1 MKRHRRKLWS
11 VRLEGII
18 VANVDTVLKK
28 EKKLSFKFDLQAYTL
43 ILALVIIAVFFT
55 IFTGGE
61 FVSSRNISNLF
72 TQMSVIAV
80 LAVGMTLIIVAGHID
95 LSVGSIVGLTG
106 GIAAMLQVWHS
117 WSTPAVVITA
127 IVAGAVI
134 GLWQGWWVAY
144 RAVPA
149 FIVTLGGMLIFR
161 GVLIGLSDGQT
172 VSSLDSSFKLIGNS
186 YLPFIPGYILAVI
199 AVVAM
204 VFVTVNGRK
213 KREQMGLLLAPSVID
228 YGKISIYSVIILL
241 LTYML
246 NRYLGIPVPFL
257 VVVVVALAFMFIT
270 NKTAF
275 GRRVYAIGGNPEA
288 AALSGIKIKLN
299 TLYVFIIM
307 GALAGVAGVLLT
319 ARLNAATV
327 SAGNSYELDAIAACV
342 IGGTSLMGG
351 KGKIVG
357 AIIGALIMASID
369 NGMSMMNIGAYWQ
382 YIVKGL
388 ILILA
393 VWVDIV
399 SKNK

>member
-1 MKRHRRKLWS
+1 MTDNQT
-11 VRLEGII
+11 I
-18 VANVDTVLKK
+18 KK
-28 EKKLSFKFDLQAYTL
+28 ESKLSFKFDLQSYTL
-43 ILALVIIAVFFT
+43 ILALIFIAIIFT
-55 IFTGGE
+55 IFTEGE
-61 FVSSRNISNLF
+61 FLSSRNLSNLF

-95 LSVGSIVGLTG
+95 LSVGSIVGVTG
-106 GIAAMLQVWHS
+106 GIAAMLQVWHD
-117 WSTPAVVITA
+117 WSTPAVVVTA
-127 IVAGAVI
+127 LVTGALI

-161 GVLIGLSDGQT
+161 GVLIGLSNGQT
-172 VSSLDSSFKLIGNS
+172 ISSLNPSFKLIGNS
-186 YLPFIPGYILAVI
+186 YLPYIPGYLLAVI
-199 AVVAM
+199 AVILM
-204 VFVTVNGRK
+204 VFFTINARK
-213 KREQMGLLLAPSVID
+213 KRKNMGLLLLPAVID
-228 YGKISIYSVIILL
+228 YGKVASYSIILL
-241 LTYML
+241 VITYML

-257 VVVVVALAFMFIT
+257 IVAIVALIFMFIT

-275 GRRVYAIGGNPEA
+275 GRRIYAIGGNHEA
-288 AALSGIKIKLN
+288 AALSGINIKRN

-307 GALAGVAGVLLT
+307 GALAGLAGVLLT

>member
-1 MKRHRRKLWS
+1 M
-11 VRLEGII
+11 VNADFTI
-18 VANVDTVLKK
+18 KK
-28 EKKLSFKFDLQAYTL
+28 EKKLSFRFDLQAYTL

-55 IFTGGE
+55 MFTGGE
-61 FVSSRNISNLF
+61 FLSSRNISNLF
-72 TQMSVIAV
+72 TQMSVIAI

-106 GIAAMLQVWHS
+106 GIAAMLQVWNG

-127 IVAGAVI
+127 IVAGALI

-161 GVLIGLSDGQT
+161 GMLIGLSDGQT
-172 VSSLDSSFKLIGNS
+172 ISSLDSSFKLIGNS
-186 YLPFIPGYILAVI
+186 YLPFIPGYVLAAI

-204 VFVTVNGRK
+204 IYFTVNGRK
-213 KREQMGLLLAPSVID
+213 KREQMGLMVLPGIVD
-228 YGKISIYSVIILL
+228 YGKIATYSIVILI

-275 GRRVYAIGGNPEA
+275 GRRIYAIGGNAEA

-299 TLYVFIIM
+299 TLYVFVIM

>member
-1 MKRHRRKLWS
+1 M
-11 VRLEGII
+11 RLGLGGKTVTNDQTII
-18 VANVDTVLKK
+18 EK
-28 EKKLSFKFDLQAYTL
+28 ESKLSFKFDLQSYTL
-43 ILALVIIAVFFT
+43 ILALIFIAIIFS

-61 FVSSRNISNLF
+61 FLSSRNISNLF

-80 LAVGMTLIIVAGHID
+80 LAIGMTLVIVAGHID
-95 LSVGSIVGLTG
+95 LSVGAIVGVTG
-106 GIAAMLQVWHS
+106 GIAAMLQVWHG
-117 WSTPAVVITA
+117 WSTPVVVLAA
-127 IVAGAVI
+127 IVIGGLI

-161 GVLIGLSDGQT
+161 GVLIGLSNGQT
-172 VSSLDSSFKLIGNS
+172 ISSLNPGFKKIGNS
-186 YLPFIPGYILAVI
+186 YLPFAPGYIIAII
-199 AVVAM
+199 AVVLLIA
-204 VFVTVNGRK
+204 FTLNGRK
-213 KREQMGLLLAPSVID
+213 KRKDMGLLLIPAIID
-228 YGKISIYSVIILL
+228 YGKVTSYSIVLL
-241 LTYML
+241 AITYML
-246 NRYLGIPVPFL
+246 NRYLGIPIPFL
-257 VVVVVALAFMFIT
+257 IVAVVALVFMFIT

-275 GRRVYAIGGNPEA
+275 GRRIYAIGGNPEA
-288 AALSGIKIKLN
+288 AALSGINIKRN
-299 TLYVFIIM
+299 TLYVFVIM
-307 GALAGVAGVLLT
+307 GSLAGLAGVLLT

-351 KGKIVG
+351 KGKIIG

>member
-1 MKRHRRKLWS
+1 MQ
-11 VRLEGII
+11 LEGK
-18 VANVDTVLKK
+18 NVINEQTIKK
-28 EKKLSFKFDLQAYTL
+28 ESKLSFKFDLQSYTL
-43 ILALVIIAVFFT
+43 IIALICIAIIFT
-55 IFTGGE
+55 FFTGGE
-61 FVSSRNISNLF
+61 FLSSRNISNLF
-72 TQMSVIAV
+72 TQMSIIAV
-80 LAVGMTLIIVAGHID
+80 LAVGMTLVIVAGHID
-95 LSVGSIVGLTG
+95 LSVGSIVGVTG
-106 GIAAMLQVWHS
+106 GIAAMLQVWQG
-117 WSTPAVVITA
+117 WSTPVVVLAA
-127 IVAGAVI
+127 IIIGGLI

-172 VSSLDSSFKLIGNS
+172 ISSLNPSFKQIGNS
-186 YLPFIPGYILAVI
+186 YLPFIPGYIVAAIAVI
-199 AVVAM
+199 LMIA
-204 VFVTVNGRK
+204 FTVNGRR
-213 KREQMGLLLAPSVID
+213 KRKEMGLLLLPSVID
-228 YGKISIYSVIILL
+228 YGKVAVYSVVLVVI
-241 LTYML
+241 TYML
-246 NRYLGIPVPFL
+246 NRYLGIPIPFL
-257 VVVVVALAFMFIT
+257 IVAVIALVFMFIT
-270 NKTAF
+270 TKTAF
-275 GRRVYAIGGNPEA
+275 GRRIYAIGGNPEA
-288 AALSGIKIKLN
+288 AALSGINIKRN
-299 TLYVFIIM
+299 TLYVFVSM

-351 KGKIVG
+351 KGKIFG

-393 VWVDIV
+393 VWVDII